1 MAKLLLNAVPVT
13 VRTDAQVVAGV
24 LPYTKDALDTLR
36 ERHRGDYLFRRSGE
50 DGNLV
55 YSVALKEGLPIV
67 GDKTER
73 FALAHAPW
81 LLAPLALEALLQGFV
96 DLQRPILKPRF
107 PLRLLSQKPA
117 NLLPQHPKLPGWLQR
132 RVVLEFETRN
142 VKDGNDS
149 SHVLLACGVRTR
161 NLIDANCQTLIDAGV
176 PLAGRY
182 VVTRE
187 PSNDPRV
194 TDFVRL
200 AGRVTRVAGSTLMLE
215 DHGDRPSSMDAAHA
229 YLEARKENLVW
240 CAHHL
245 LGTSAER
252 VLAEA
257 DSAAAAH
264 LSGPERLSL
273 IRKTFDYLRTHNFE
287 VAPGIPA
294 ILGPLVGSEKGTW
307 TFSNEIIKK
316 PVLVFDPSGTRT
328 DTWNERGLDKHGPY
342 DQRTYTPKQLRIAVI
357 CQRPYEGQV
366 DTFLAKFLDGLPDV
380 TTGKGEW
387 TRTPY
392 AKGFIR
398 RYGLEKPKVI
408 TFTTAGSSSADY
420 AAACR
425 TAVESSTAGRFEWD
439 LALVQIDKDF
449 KELDDASNPYFAT
462 KAVLLKH
469 RIPAQEVTLDTMR
482 LADEQLVY
490 VLNNM
495 SVATYAKIGGTPWLL
510 KTQPR
515 VAHELVVGIGSQN
528 FSTSRL
534 GGNER
539 IVGLTT
545 VFSSDGKY
553 LLDDRTAAVDYEHYS
568 EELFKS
574 LARSIEA
581 VRAEDNWR
589 STDAVR
595 LIFHVFKQMA
605 DHEADAVDKLIQKL
619 GLADVKYAFLHIV
632 EDHPF
637 VVFDEANTGTKTWSG
652 GMKGVYAPERG
663 LSVTLGETETLLFFT
678 GGRDLKQARDGMPLP
693 SLLRLH
699 HRSTFRDM
707 TYLTRQAFDF
717 ANHTWRMFTPAPL
730 PITIHYSEL
739 MVRLLT
745 GLRHVPEWD
754 PDVMLSPISRTRWFL

>member
-1 MAKLLLNAVPVT
+1 MAKLLLNVVPVT
-13 VRTDAQVVAGV
+13 VRADAQVVAGV
-24 LPYTKDALDTLR
+24 LPYAKEALDAMR
-36 ERHRGDYLFRRSGE
+36 EKHRGDYLFRRSGE
-50 DGNLV
+50 EGRLV
-55 YSVALKEGLPIV
+55 YSVALKEGLPVI

-73 FALAHAPW
+73 FALTHAPW
-81 LLAPLALEALLQGFV
+81 LLSPLALEALLQGLV
-96 DLQRPILKPRF
+96 GLQRPILKPRF

-117 NLLPQHPKLPGWLQR
+117 NLLPQHPKLPEWLQR
-132 RVVLEFETRN
+132 RVVLEFETRT
-142 VKDGNDS
+142 VSDGNDS
-149 SHVLLACGVRTR
+149 SVVLLACGVRTR
-161 NLIDANCQTLIDAGV
+161 NLIDANCQTLIGAGV

-200 AGRVTRVAGSTLMLE
+200 AGRVMRVVGSTLILD
-215 DHGDRPSSMDAAHA
+215 DHGDGPTSVDAVHA

-240 CAHHL
+240 CANHL

-257 DSAAAAH
+257 DSAAVAH

-273 IRKTFDYLRTHNFE
+273 IRKTFDYLRTKNFDI
-287 VAPGIPA
+287 APGISA
-294 ILGPLVGSEKGTW
+294 ILGPVVGSEKGTW
-307 TFSNEIIKK
+307 TFSDEIIKK

-357 CQRPYEGQV
+357 CQRSYEGQV

-380 TTGKGEW
+380 TTGKGEL
-387 TRTPY
+387 TRAPY

-398 RYGLEKPKVI
+398 RYALEKPKVT
-408 TFTTAGSSSADY
+408 TFTTAGNSSADY
-420 AAACR
+420 AGACR
-425 TAVESSTAGRFEWD
+425 AAVESSTSGRFEWD

-449 KELDDASNPYFAT
+449 RKLDDASNPYFAT

-469 RIPAQEVTLDTMR
+469 RIPVQEVTFDTMC
-482 LADEQLVY
+482 LADEQLCY

-495 SVATYAKIGGTPWLL
+495 SLATYAKIGGTPWLL
-510 KTQPR
+510 KAQPR

-528 FSTSRL
+528 FSMSRL
-534 GGNER
+534 GGKER

-553 LLDDRTAAVDYEHYS
+553 LLDDRTAAVDYAHYS
-568 EELFKS
+568 EELCKS

-637 VVFDEANTGTKTWSG
+637 VVFDEANAGTKTWRG

-663 LSVTLGETETLLFFT
+663 LSVALGETETLLCFT

>member
-1 MAKLLLNAVPVT
+1 MPKLLLNAVPVT
-13 VRTDAQVVAGV
+13 VQSDAELIVGV
-24 LPYTKDALDTLR
+24 LPYAKESLDALR
-36 ERHRGDYLFRRSGE
+36 EKHRDDYLFRRSGE
-50 DGNLV
+50 AGRLV
-55 YSVALKEGLPIV
+55 YSVPLKKDLPVV
-67 GDKTER
+67 GDKSER
-73 FALAHAPW
+73 FVLARAPW
-81 LLAPLALEALLQGFV
+81 LLAPLTLEALLQGFV
-96 DLQRPILKPRF
+96 NLRRPILKPRF
-107 PLRLLSQKPA
+107 PLRLLSQKPG
-117 NLLPQHPKLPGWLQR
+117 NLLPEHSKVPAWLQR
-132 RVVLEFETRN
+132 RVVLDFDTRI
-142 VKDGNDS
+142 VTDGRS
-149 SHVLLACGVRTR
+149 GSHVLLACGVRTR
-161 NLIDANCQTLIDAGV
+161 NLIDANCQVLIEAGV
-176 PLAGRY
+176 PLVGRY

-187 PSNDPRV
+187 PSQDPRV

-200 AGRVTRVAGSTLMLE
+200 AGRITRVSGSSLMLE
-215 DHGDRPSSMDAAHA
+215 DHGEGPSSVEVAEA
-229 YLEARKENLVW
+229 YLEARKENFVW
-240 CAHHL
+240 CAQHL
-245 LGTSAER
+245 LGSAADR
-252 VLAEA
+252 VLSEAES
-257 DSAAAAH
+257 SAISH
-264 LSGPERLSL
+264 LSGPKRLTL
-273 IRKTFDYLRTHNFE
+273 IRKTFDYLRTQHFE
-287 VAPGIPA
+287 VAPALPA
-294 ILGPLVGSEKGTW
+294 ILGPVVGSEKGTW
-307 TFSNEIIKK
+307 TFVDEVIKK

-342 DQRTYTPKQLRIAVI
+342 DQRTFTPKQLRIAVI
-357 CQRPYEGQV
+357 CQRTLEGQV
-366 DTFLAKFLDGLPDV
+366 DAFLAKFLDGLPDV

-387 TRTPY
+387 ARSPY

-398 RYGLEKPKVI
+398 RYALEKPKVV
-408 TFTTAGSSSADY
+408 TFTTAGTSSVDY

-425 TAVESSTAGRFEWD
+425 DAVQASTSGGFEWD

-449 KELDDASNPYFAT
+449 KDLDDAINPYFAT

-469 RIPAQEVTLDTMR
+469 RIPVQEVTLDTMR
-482 LADEQLVY
+482 LADEQLVF

-510 KTQPR
+510 KAQPR

-528 FSTSRL
+528 FSNSRL
-534 GGNER
+534 GGKER
-539 IVGLTT
+539 IVGFTT

-568 EELFKS
+568 DELFKS

-581 VRAEDNWR
+581 VRVEDNWR

-605 DHEADAVDKLIQKL
+605 DQEADAVDKLIQKL
-619 GLADVKYAFLHIV
+619 GLTDVKYAFLHIV

-637 VVFDEANTGTKTWSG
+637 IVFDEANAGTKTWNG
-652 GMKGVYAPERG
+652 GLKGVYTPERG
-663 LSVTLGETETLLFFT
+663 LSVAIGETESLLCFT

-745 GLRHVPEWD
+745 GLKHVPEWD